1 MLKTLAL
8 LALTLLVLILPLTSL
23 ALHFEAFVRNGF
35 SVCPG
40 QFSFP
45 TVLFP
50 AILAKGH
57 GISWGACIAAGV
69 AMMIHEPLFM
79 RFVVKRWKW
88 VTEDEVRRAKGIKDV
103 PKN

>member
-8 LALTLLVLILPLTSL
+8 LALTLLILILPLTWL
-23 ALHFEAFVRNGF
+23 ALHIEAFMRNGF

-45 TVLFP
+45 TVLLP
-50 AILAKGH
+50 TALVKGH
-57 GISWGACIAAGV
+57 GISWGACLAAGIAV
-69 AMMIHEPLFM
+69 MIHESLFM
-79 RFVVKRWKW
+79 RFVVRRWKW
-88 VTEDEVRRAKGIKDV
+88 VTEDEVRKAKGIKVV